1 MTERGKRDGVIKALE
16 CAIDK
21 NHFGFK
27 HCHNCEYRKDVD
39 HLQYVCDGDRCIA
52 DAIDLLKKSFT
63 PKEVY
68 DTVIVH
74 AQHDKRFKLGNIID
88 YSFED
93 VVDILN
99 CELMCKAGDM

>member
-21 NHFGFK
+21 DHFGFK

-39 HLQYVCDGDRCIA
+39 HLQHVCDGDRCIA

-63 PKEVY
+63 PGEIY
-68 DTVIVH
+68 GAVIEYAH
-74 AQHDKRFKLGNIID
+74 HDKRFKLGDRID
-88 YSFED
+88 YSFDD
-93 VVDILN
+93 VMDILN
-99 CELMCKAGDM
+99 IQLMCKAGDV